1 MIQQG
6 RLSSQFHKLPQ
17 LSGCPALWNYMHLD
31 RALIYHFIGELISNL
46 TINKDVQSVKAHV
59 ATVTLKYM
67 QWIFQILCIILNTL
81 TYITQTCK
89 IEIYVYI

>member
-31 RALIYHFIGELISNL
+31 RSLIDHLIGELISNL
-46 TINKDVQSVKAHV
+46 TINKDVQSVQSAHV

-67 QWIFQILCIILNTL
+67 QWIFQRI
-81 TYITQTCK
+81 
-89 IEIYVYI
+89 